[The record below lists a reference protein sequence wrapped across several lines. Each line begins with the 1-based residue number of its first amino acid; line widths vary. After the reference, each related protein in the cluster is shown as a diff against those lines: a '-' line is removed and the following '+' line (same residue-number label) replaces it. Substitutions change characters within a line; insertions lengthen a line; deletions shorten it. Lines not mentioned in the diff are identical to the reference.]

1 MNPNLAYIVMNQRHS
16 LSSSQMV
23 VEAENIPCKI
33 VSVQSARKVLEYG
46 EKCDTK
52 NQKPRKHNF
61 FCVHDKV
68 GK

>member
-1 MNPNLAYIVMNQRHS
+1 
-16 LSSSQMV
+16 MV